1 MNCWP
6 KSGTVEQILTTQ
18 NWVSFGFHF
27 IPITL
32 ADYKISNLL
41 VFSNTLINKDITT
54 QFAKHYPNHMKKFE
68 NRLAFM
74 WYRYMY
80 TVFIWSTNNF
90 YIKIIILVDL

>member
-1 MNCWP
+1 MYPLNSLP
-6 KSGTVEQILTTQ
+6 KSGTVEQILQTQ
-18 NWVSFGFHF
+18 NGFHF

-68 NRLAFM
+68 NRLAFI

-80 TVFIWSTNNF
+80 TVFI
-90 YIKIIILVDL
+90 